1 MRARMKS
8 LLSLWLCVLAAMAV
22 STPALADLRSNPVWY
37 DVNAVGTAP
46 DWHYRVAITIP
57 SGASINS
64 TIKVDINFATIATQ
78 LGIIGTLD
86 LNSIRVVRP
95 DGTLA
100 AIQEYNDSIF
110 GGVTDA
116 LNNRRGE
123 VRFILQDAGPTTYWV
138 YFDGTENGTKPAN
151 PQQVVGGNFE
161 QDSSGAAQP
170 RSWNA
175 PTGTGTLDAQVR
187 PAETV
192 SVTTDGVGV
201 TPLTKSTDGNPN
213 SGSFS
218 YLIGA
223 RSANETTGIVS
234 TRALTRTFVVPA
246 TNPGQFTVRWRPEG
260 WDSSAFD
267 ALTIAIIG
275 STTTEVVG
283 PSGNY
288 ATAPFSPNF
297 GGAEQTLLQS
307 GYGPYNGFD
316 LSSLGVHTLGMAQTL
331 GSQTW
336 FTASVS
342 LAAFAGQTVT
352 LSISTSHADQ
362 YRSWFHIDDI
372 EWSVVTAT
380 IGTAQGFGVDLVSPT
395 SVIAP
400 NQQIT
405 VRAVV
410 DAAPT
415 AATNP
420 VTATILNAGGTVV
433 ASGILLFNDG
443 TRGDVTANDHIW
455 TNDGSDSANPTLA
468 ATTAMTGW
476 KVRVFARDA
485 STSSIGAQNGL
496 IRGPGTGAAAET
508 QANYWNIDEQTY
520 SVEGAALSVTK
531 TSAPLSDPVNGA
543 SNPKALPGAIVRYC
557 ITIANAGPATASQVT
572 ATDAIPAS
580 LFYVPG
586 SMRSGG
592 SCETANTIEDDD
604 ASDTDEGDGITGF
617 VSGTVLNFITASISN
632 AQTVALTFNAI
643 IDDGSV
649 F

>member
-1 MRARMKS
+1 MKS
-8 LLSLWLCVLAAMAV
+8 LLSLWLCLLAAMIMA
-22 STPALADLRSNPVWY
+22 STPAQADLRSNPVWY

-57 SGASINS
+57 SGAAINS
-64 TIKVDINFATIATQ
+64 TIKVDVNFATLATQ
-78 LGIIGTLD
+78 LGITGTLD
-86 LNSIRVVRP
+86 PNSIRVVRP
-95 DGTLA
+95 DGTIA
-100 AIQEYNDSIF
+100 ATQEYNDSIF

-170 RSWNA
+170 RGWNA

-192 SVTTDGVGV
+192 SVTTDGPGA
-201 TPLTKSTDGNPN
+201 TPLTKSTNGTPN
-213 SGSFS
+213 SGNFS

-223 RSANETTGIVS
+223 RSANETASIQS
-234 TRALTRTFVVPA
+234 TRFLTRTFTVPT
-246 TNPGQFTVRWRPEG
+246 TNPGMFTIRWRPEG

-267 ALTIAIIG
+267 AFTVTLAG

-283 PSGNY
+283 PAGSY

-297 GGAEQTLLQS
+297 GGLAQS
-307 GYGPYNGFD
+307 ANEPGYGPYNGFD
-316 LSSLGVHTLGMAQTL
+316 LTTGGTHTLGMTQTL
-331 GSQTW
+331 GAETW
-336 FTASVS
+336 FTRSVP
-342 LAAFAGQTVT
+342 LDAFAGQTITVT
-352 LSISTSHADQ
+352 IATSHTEL

-380 IGTAQGFGVDLVSPT
+380 VGTAQGFGVDLTSPT
-395 SVIAP
+395 STIPP
-400 NQQIT
+400 NQQLPI
-405 VRAVV
+405 RAVV
-410 DAAPT
+410 DATPT

-420 VTATILNAGGTVV
+420 VTATVLNAAGTVV

-455 TNDGSDSANPTLA
+455 TNNGSDSANPTLA

-485 STSSIGAQNGL
+485 STSAIGAQNGL
-496 IRGPGTGAAAET
+496 IRGPGTGAATET
-508 QANYWNIDEQTY
+508 QANYWNIDEQSY

-531 TSAPLSDPVNGA
+531 TSAPISDPVNGA
-543 SNPKALPGAIVRYC
+543 SNPKALPGAVVRYC

-572 ATDAIPAS
+572 ATDAIPTS

-592 SCETANTIEDDD
+592 SCTTATTVEDDD
-604 ASDTDEGDGITGF
+604 ASDTSEGDGITGF
-617 VSGTVLNFITASISN
+617 VSGTTVNFTTATIAN